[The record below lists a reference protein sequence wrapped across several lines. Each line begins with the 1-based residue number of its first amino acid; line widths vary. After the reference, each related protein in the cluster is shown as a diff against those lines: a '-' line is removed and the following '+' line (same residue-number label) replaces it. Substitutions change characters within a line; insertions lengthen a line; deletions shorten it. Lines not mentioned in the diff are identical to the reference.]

1 LSQETLELLRQRLSS
16 SLQPLAISIEDESHR
31 HAGHA
36 GARDGGH
43 YKLTIVAEAFAG
55 QSTVARHRLVYDAAG
70 DLMRGKIHALAI
82 CAQTPGEV

>member
-43 YKLTIVAEAFAG
+43 YKLTIVSEAFAG

>member
-1 LSQETLELLRQRLSS
+1 MCQDTVELLRQRLTA
-16 SLQPLAISIEDESHR
+16 SLQPQSLSIEDESHR